1 MTGAA
6 RYRRPCVSLACR
18 CPDSRIYHK
27 SGWASIAE
35 QTEINVI
42 GVTENLRKINES
54 IASIAREAGRDPA
67 SVTLVAVSK
76 RQPLER
82 VRGAL
87 AHMDALGEANLV
99 WHFIG
104 PVQSNK
110 TRTIAER
117 FDWVHTIEREKI
129 ARRLSEQRPPAAP
142 PLEVCIQVNVDDE
155 ASKSG
160 CAPDEAGPLADLVA
174 ELPRL
179 RLRGLMCIPAP
190 AEGVAAQRRPFAR
203 LRGILEEL
211 NARGHR
217 LDTLSMGM
225 SADLEAAILEGAT
238 LVRVGTDVFGPR
250 PTDG

>member
-1 MTGAA
+1 M
-6 RYRRPCVSLACR
+6 
-18 CPDSRIYHK
+18 
-27 SGWASIAE
+27 
-35 QTEINVI
+35 I

-54 IASIAREAGRDPA
+54 IASIARRAGRDPG

-76 RQPLER
+76 RQPRER
-82 VRGAL
+82 VLEAVAAGQRHFGENTLQGAL
-87 AHMDALGEANLV
+87 EHMDALPEAGLV

-104 PVQSNK
+104 AVQSNK
-110 TRTIAER
+110 TRAIAQR

-129 ARRLSEQRPPAAP
+129 ARRLSEQRPEDVP

-155 ASKSG
+155 ATKNG
-160 CAPDEAGPLADLVA
+160 CTPEEAGPLADLVA
-174 ELPRL
+174 GLPRL

-190 AEGVAAQRRPFAR
+190 AEGLGAQRRPFAR
-203 LRGILEEL
+203 LRGLLAEL
-211 NARGHR
+211 NGRGHS

-250 PTDG
+250 PDGE

>member
-1 MTGAA
+1 MA
-6 RYRRPCVSLACR
+6 R
-18 CPDSRIYHK
+18 H
-27 SGWASIAE
+27 
-35 QTEINVI
+35 
-42 GVTENLRKINES
+42 
-54 IASIAREAGRDPA
+54 AGRDPA

-82 VRGAL
+82 VRAAVAAGQRHFGENTLQGAL
-87 AHMDALGEANLV
+87 GHMDALVDAPGEADLT

-104 PVQSNK
+104 AIQSNK
-110 TRTIAER
+110 TRPIAER

-129 ARRLSEQRPPAAP
+129 ARRLSEQRPAAAP

-155 ASKSG
+155 PSKSG
-160 CAPDEAGPLADLVA
+160 CAPEELAPLADLVA
-174 ELPRL
+174 GLPRL

-190 AEGVAAQRRPFAR
+190 AEGLDAQRRPFAR
-203 LRGILEEL
+203 LRRLLEEL
-211 NARGHR
+211 NGCGHR

-250 PTDG
+250 PDGD

>member
-1 MTGAA
+1 M
-6 RYRRPCVSLACR
+6 
-18 CPDSRIYHK
+18 
-27 SGWASIAE
+27 
-35 QTEINVI
+35 I

-54 IASIAREAGRDPA
+54 IATMARDAGRDPD

-82 VRGAL
+82 VREAAAGGQRHFGENFLQGAQE
-87 AHMDALGEANLV
+87 HMDGLDAPHLV

-104 PVQSNK
+104 AVQSNK

-117 FDWVHTIEREKI
+117 FDWVHTIDREKI
-129 ARRLSEQRPPAAP
+129 ARRLSEQRLPDAP
-142 PLEVCIQVNVDDE
+142 PLDVCIQVNVDDE

-160 CAPDEAGPLADLVA
+160 CAPAGVAPLADLVA
-174 ELPRL
+174 RSPGL

-190 AEGVAAQRRPFAR
+190 AEGLAAQRRPFAR

-211 NARGHR
+211 NTRGHR

-225 SADLEAAILEGAT
+225 SADLEAAIMEGAT

-250 PTDG
+250 PADD

>member
-1 MTGAA
+1 
-6 RYRRPCVSLACR
+6 V
-18 CPDSRIYHK
+18 
-27 SGWASIAE
+27 
-35 QTEINVI
+35 EINVI

-54 IASIAREAGRDPA
+54 IASIARRAGRDPA

-82 VRGAL
+82 VRAAVAAGQRHFGENTLQGAL
-87 AHMDALGEANLV
+87 SHMDALGDPGLT

-104 PVQSNK
+104 AVQSNK
-110 TRTIAER
+110 TRPIAER

-129 ARRLSEQRPPAAP
+129 ARRLSEQRPAGAP

-155 ASKSG
+155 PNKSG
-160 CAPDEAGPLADLVA
+160 CAAEDLAPLADMVA
-174 ELPRL
+174 GLPRL

-190 AEGVAAQRRPFAR
+190 AEGLDAQRGPFAR
-203 LRGILEEL
+203 LRGLLEEL
-211 NARGHR
+211 NGRGHR

-250 PTDG
+250 PDGN

>member
-1 MTGAA
+1 M
-6 RYRRPCVSLACR
+6 
-18 CPDSRIYHK
+18 
-27 SGWASIAE
+27 
-35 QTEINVI
+35 I

-54 IASIAREAGRDPA
+54 IASIARAADRDPA
-67 SVTLVAVSK
+67 SVALVAVSK

-82 VRGAL
+82 VREAVAAGQRHFGENTLQGAL
-87 AHMDALGEANLV
+87 EHMDNFDDAKLI

-110 TRTIAER
+110 TRPIAER

-129 ARRLSEQRPPAAP
+129 ARRLSEQRPPDAP
-142 PLEVCIQVNVDDE
+142 PLDVCIQVNVDDE

-190 AEGVAAQRRPFAR
+190 AEGLAAQRRPFAR
-203 LRGILEEL
+203 LRGILEAL

-250 PTDG
+250 PADG

>member
-1 MTGAA
+1 M
-6 RYRRPCVSLACR
+6 
-18 CPDSRIYHK
+18 
-27 SGWASIAE
+27 
-35 QTEINVI
+35 I

-54 IASIAREAGRDPA
+54 IASIAHRAGRDPA

-82 VRGAL
+82 VRAAVAAGQRHFGENTLQGAL
-87 AHMDALGEANLV
+87 GHMDALVDALGEADLT

-104 PVQSNK
+104 AIQSNK
-110 TRTIAER
+110 TRPIAER

-129 ARRLSEQRPPAAP
+129 ARRLSEQRPAGAP

-155 ASKSG
+155 PTKSG
-160 CAPDEAGPLADLVA
+160 CAPEELAPLADLVA
-174 ELPRL
+174 GLPRL

-190 AEGVAAQRRPFAR
+190 AEGLDAQRRPFAR
-203 LRGILEEL
+203 LRHLLQEL
-211 NARGHR
+211 NGRGHR

-250 PTDG
+250 PDGD

>member
-1 MTGAA
+1 M
-6 RYRRPCVSLACR
+6 
-18 CPDSRIYHK
+18 
-27 SGWASIAE
+27 
-35 QTEINVI
+35 I

-54 IASIAREAGRDPA
+54 IASIARRAGRDPA

-82 VRGAL
+82 VRAAVAAGQRHFGENTLQGAL
-87 AHMDALGEANLV
+87 SHMDALGDPGLT

-104 PVQSNK
+104 AVQSNK

-129 ARRLSEQRPPAAP
+129 ARRLSEQRPAGAP

-155 ASKSG
+155 PNKSG
-160 CAPDEAGPLADLVA
+160 CAAEELAPLADMVA
-174 ELPRL
+174 GLPRL

-190 AEGVAAQRRPFAR
+190 AEGLDAQRGPFAR
-203 LRGILEEL
+203 LRGLLEEL
-211 NARGHR
+211 NERGHR

-250 PTDG
+250 PDGN

>member
-1 MTGAA
+1 
-6 RYRRPCVSLACR
+6 
-18 CPDSRIYHK
+18 
-27 SGWASIAE
+27 
-35 QTEINVI
+35 VI

-54 IASIAREAGRDPA
+54 IASIARRAGRDPA

-82 VRGAL
+82 VRAAVAAGQRHFGENTLQGAL
-87 AHMDALGEANLV
+87 SHMDALGDPGLT

-104 PVQSNK
+104 AVQSNK

>member
-1 MTGAA
+1 MA
-6 RYRRPCVSLACR
+6 RR
-18 CPDSRIYHK
+18 
-27 SGWASIAE
+27 
-35 QTEINVI
+35 
-42 GVTENLRKINES
+42 
-54 IASIAREAGRDPA
+54 AGRDPA

-82 VRGAL
+82 VRAAVAAGQRHFGENTLQGAL
-87 AHMDALGEANLV
+87 EHMDALVDALGEADLT

-104 PVQSNK
+104 AIQSNK
-110 TRTIAER
+110 TRPIAER

-129 ARRLSEQRPPAAP
+129 ARRLSEQRPAAAP

-155 ASKSG
+155 PSKSG
-160 CAPDEAGPLADLVA
+160 CAPVDLAPLADLVA
-174 ELPRL
+174 GLPRL

-190 AEGVAAQRRPFAR
+190 AEGLDAQRRPFAR
-203 LRGILEEL
+203 LRRLLEEL
-211 NARGHR
+211 NGCGHR

-250 PTDG
+250 PDGD

>member
-1 MTGAA
+1 M
-6 RYRRPCVSLACR
+6 
-18 CPDSRIYHK
+18 
-27 SGWASIAE
+27 
-35 QTEINVI
+35 I

-54 IASIAREAGRDPA
+54 IASIARGADRDPA

-82 VRGAL
+82 VREAVAAGQRHFGENTLQGAL
-87 AHMDALGEANLV
+87 EHMDALGDAGLT

-104 PVQSNK
+104 AVQSNK
-110 TRTIAER
+110 TRSIAER

-129 ARRLSEQRPPAAP
+129 ARRLSEQRPPDAP
-142 PLEVCIQVNVDDE
+142 PLDVCIQVNVDDE
-155 ASKSG
+155 TSKSG

-174 ELPRL
+174 GLPRL

-190 AEGVAAQRRPFAR
+190 AEGIAAQRRPFAR

-250 PTDG
+250 PADD

>member
-1 MTGAA
+1 
-6 RYRRPCVSLACR
+6 
-18 CPDSRIYHK
+18 
-27 SGWASIAE
+27 
-35 QTEINVI
+35 VI

-54 IASIAREAGRDPA
+54 IASIARAAGRDPA

-82 VRGAL
+82 VREAVAAGHRHFGENTLQGAL

-117 FDWVHTIEREKI
+117 FDWVHTIGREKI

>member
-1 MTGAA
+1 M
-6 RYRRPCVSLACR
+6 
-18 CPDSRIYHK
+18 
-27 SGWASIAE
+27 
-35 QTEINVI
+35 I

-54 IASIAREAGRDPA
+54 IASIARSAGRDPA
-67 SVTLVAVSK
+67 AVTLVAVSK

-82 VRGAL
+82 VREAVAAGHRHFGENTLQGAL
-87 AHMDALGEANLV
+87 AHMDALVDAPGDAGLT

-110 TRTIAER
+110 TRPIAER

-129 ARRLSEQRPPAAP
+129 ARRLSEQRPPDAP
-142 PLEVCIQVNVDDE
+142 PLDVCIQVNVDDE

-160 CAPDEAGPLADLVA
+160 CAPEEAGPLADLVA
-174 ELPRL
+174 GLPRL

-190 AEGVAAQRRPFAR
+190 AEGLAAQRRPFAR
-203 LRGILEEL
+203 LRGLFEEL

-250 PTDG
+250 PEDG

>member
-1 MTGAA
+1 M
-6 RYRRPCVSLACR
+6 
-18 CPDSRIYHK
+18 
-27 SGWASIAE
+27 
-35 QTEINVI
+35 I

-54 IASIAREAGRDPA
+54 IASIARRAGRDPA

-82 VRGAL
+82 VRAAVAAGQRHFGENTLQGAL
-87 AHMDALGEANLV
+87 SHMDALGDPGLT

-104 PVQSNK
+104 AVQSSK

-129 ARRLSEQRPPAAP
+129 ARRLSEQRPAGAP

-155 ASKSG
+155 PNKSG
-160 CAPDEAGPLADLVA
+160 CAAEELAPLADMVA
-174 ELPRL
+174 GLPRL

-190 AEGVAAQRRPFAR
+190 AEGLDAQRGPFAR
-203 LRGILEEL
+203 LRGLLEEL
-211 NARGHR
+211 NERGHR

-250 PTDG
+250 PDGN

>member
-1 MTGAA
+1 M
-6 RYRRPCVSLACR
+6 
-18 CPDSRIYHK
+18 
-27 SGWASIAE
+27 
-35 QTEINVI
+35 I

-54 IASIAREAGRDPA
+54 IASIARSAGRDPA
-67 SVTLVAVSK
+67 AVTLVAVSK
-76 RQPLER
+76 RQPPGR
-82 VRGAL
+82 VREAVAAGQRHFGENTLQGAL
-87 AHMDALGEANLV
+87 AHMEALGDTDLV

-104 PVQSNK
+104 AVQSNK
-110 TRTIAER
+110 TRPIAER

-129 ARRLSEQRPPAAP
+129 ARRLSEARPQEAP
-142 PLEVCIQVNVDDE
+142 PLDVCIQVNVDDE

-160 CAPDEAGPLADLVA
+160 CAPEEAGPLADLVG

-190 AEGVAAQRRPFAR
+190 AEGLAAQRRPFAR

-250 PTDG
+250 PADG

>member
-1 MTGAA
+1 M
-6 RYRRPCVSLACR
+6 
-18 CPDSRIYHK
+18 
-27 SGWASIAE
+27 
-35 QTEINVI
+35 I

-54 IASIAREAGRDPA
+54 IASIARAAGRDPA

-82 VRGAL
+82 VREAVAAGHRHFGENTLQGAL